1 MTLGD
6 RERRVAAARPPHR
19 PRAAEHT
26 PQPDTHP
33 LFYEKNHIDEGYGDS
48 TPHLLP
54 AETGARPTRR
64 ADQRRAAYDRF
75 EHEQRERL
83 AVLAE
88 ARPEEA
94 PAITESWTS
103 WWQDFRR
110 T

>member
-6 RERRVAAARPPHR
+6 RERRVAAARHR
-19 PRAAEHT
+19 DLDWAAEVT
-26 PQPDTHP
+26 ALRDTDA
-33 LFYEKNHIDEGYGDS
+33 LFYELSLIDEGYGDS
-48 TPHLLP
+48 MPYLLP

-64 ADQRRAAYDRF
+64 DDQRRAAYDRF

-94 PAITESWTS
+94 AAITESWTS